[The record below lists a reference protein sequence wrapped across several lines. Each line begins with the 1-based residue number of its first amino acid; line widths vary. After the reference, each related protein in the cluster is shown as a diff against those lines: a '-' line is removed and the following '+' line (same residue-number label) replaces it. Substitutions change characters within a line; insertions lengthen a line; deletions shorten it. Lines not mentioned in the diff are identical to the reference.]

1 MSRKVDI
8 EEAFETIGM
17 AYDEVDRLEKQP
29 GDFLFVSTWGNGDE
43 ISMGTRKDV
52 KDTLED
58 KLSRTSDEAYDIQ
71 IVNIKTGNEV
81 TWNFKVT
88 ASIT

>member
-1 MSRKVDI
+1 
-8 EEAFETIGM
+8 M